1 VLPNRAVTG
10 LAFDPLE
17 ANVAFVSLSG
27 FDENTPG
34 RPGHVFG
41 GVQLLSSPSWI
52 NLSPSVDLPFNAIV
66 DDPGDHNNL
75 WAGSDIGIWRSSD
88 AGSHWTHMG
97 PDVGM
102 PNVAVFDLKLNDAT
116 NTLIAATHG
125 RGAFA
130 LRTSD
135 QADMAVTKT
144 APASVVAGQNL
155 NYTITVSNAG
165 PTAASNALL
174 TDTTPANTTFVSLTN
189 PAGWS
194 CTTPSVGGTGDVN
207 CTNPSVAPGISG
219 TFMLLVNVTPG
230 TPSNT
235 VISNTANVSSST
247 PDPNPGNNSSTANTT
262 VSQGSSHVVLD
273 RTSLAF
279 GGQKTGTTSPP
290 QMVTLTNTGNQV
302 LNITSITPDNADY
315 TESDN
320 CGSTVAAGGNC
331 QIALTFGPSVT
342 GPDNGNLVLT
352 DDADNSPQN
361 VTLTG
366 TGTAPAVTLSQT
378 GVDFGTVPAGTTS
391 SPQSVTLT
399 NSGTAPLNIL
409 GIGTDNPDF
418 NESDNCPTSLAP
430 SAQCTLTLIVT
441 PSSDAGEG
449 GNTIINDDASNNPQ
463 TVAMTVNGGT
473 APHPLVRTQPSPT
486 PRITAPVQRTPT
498 PRPTQ
503 PRS

>member
-1 VLPNRAVTG
+1 
-10 LAFDPLE
+10 
-17 ANVAFVSLSG
+17 
-27 FDENTPG
+27 
-34 RPGHVFG
+34 
-41 GVQLLSSPSWI
+41 
-52 NLSPSVDLPFNAIV
+52 
-66 DDPGDHNNL
+66 
-75 WAGSDIGIWRSSD
+75 
-88 AGSHWTHMG
+88 
-97 PDVGM
+97 
-102 PNVAVFDLKLNDAT
+102 
-116 NTLIAATHG
+116 
-125 RGAFA
+125 
-130 LRTSD
+130 
-135 QADMAVTKT
+135 
-144 APASVVAGQNL
+144 
-155 NYTITVSNAG
+155 
-165 PTAASNALL
+165 
-174 TDTTPANTTFVSLTN
+174 
-189 PAGWS
+189 
-194 CTTPSVGGTGDVN
+194 
-207 CTNPSVAPGISG
+207 
-219 TFMLLVNVTPG
+219 
-230 TPSNT
+230 
-235 VISNTANVSSST
+235 
-247 PDPNPGNNSSTANTT
+247 
-262 VSQGSSHVVLD
+262 
-273 RTSLAF
+273 
-279 GGQKTGTTSPP
+279 
-290 QMVTLTNTGNQV
+290 
-302 LNITSITPDNADY
+302 
-315 TESDN
+315 
-320 CGSTVAAGGNC
+320 VAAGGNC